1 MPQSHER
8 HSSTGFLVR
17 VALLA
22 AVIAVMAFT
31 PLGYFRTGFLSI
43 TLLPIPVV
51 IGAIVLGPTAGAIL
65 GAVFGVT
72 SVIQCFGLESFGTT
86 LMGINPVGTLI
97 TCMIPRILMGFLTG
111 VLFLLLRRLFGS
123 RFGVFAAACLAGPLL
138 NTLLFMTSLC
148 VFFLPHRFYSGPCQR
163 KKCPRLLRRL
173 RRNQRRDR
181 NGSLLPARRGGLEG
195 PLLDSPSR
203 QGIRF
208 SRQEK
213 TAAAS
218 AAVFLPEH
226 L

>member
-51 IGAIVLGPTAGAIL
+51 IGAIVL
-65 GAVFGVT
+65 
-72 SVIQCFGLESFGTT
+72 ESFGTT

-97 TCMIPRILMGFLTG
+97 TCMIPRILMGFLSG

-148 VFFLPHRFYSGPCQR
+148 VFFYHTDFIQGLASGKNVLAFCVAFVGI
-163 KKCPRLLRRL
+163 
-173 RRNQRRDR
+173 
-181 NGSLLPARRGGLEG
+181 NGVIE
-195 PLLDSPSR
+195 
-203 QGIRF
+203 
-208 SRQEK
+208 
-213 TAAAS
+213 TAACCLLG
-218 AAVFLPEH
+218 AAVSKALCSIPRPAKG
-226 L
+226 

>member
-1 MPQSHER
+1 MPQSHEH

-97 TCMIPRILMGFLTG
+97 TCMIPRILMGFLSG

-148 VFFLPHRFYSGPCQR
+148 VFFYHTDFIQGLASG
-163 KKCPRLLRRL
+163 KM
-173 RRNQRRDR
+173 
-181 NGSLLPARRGGLEG
+181 S
-195 PLLDSPSR
+195 SPSA
-203 QGIRF
+203 
-208 SRQEK
+208 SPSSES
-213 TAAAS
+213 TA
-218 AAVFLPEH
+218 
-226 L
+226 

>member
-51 IGAIVLGPTAGAIL
+51 IGAIVLGPAAGAIL

-97 TCMIPRILMGFLTG
+97 TCMIPRILMGFLAG

-148 VFFLPHRFYSGPCQR
+148 VFFYRTDFIQGLASGKNVLAFCVAFVGI
-163 KKCPRLLRRL
+163 
-173 RRNQRRDR
+173 
-181 NGSLLPARRGGLEG
+181 NGVIE
-195 PLLDSPSR
+195 
-203 QGIRF
+203 
-208 SRQEK
+208 
-213 TAAAS
+213 TAACCLLGAAISKALCSIPRS
-218 AAVFLPEH
+218 AKG
-226 L
+226 